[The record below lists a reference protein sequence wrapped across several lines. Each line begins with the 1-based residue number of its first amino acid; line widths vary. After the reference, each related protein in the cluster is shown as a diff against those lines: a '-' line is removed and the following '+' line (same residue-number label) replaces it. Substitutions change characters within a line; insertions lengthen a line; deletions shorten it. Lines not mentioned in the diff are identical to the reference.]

1 MTDLLK
7 DTLTERA
14 DSVEPPPFDLDE
26 IIAAGD
32 RRLTR
37 RRALTIFGGTAVA
50 LAGGGL
56 AVAASRKRHLPPPF
70 AERRVTYAVGS
81 EIHYGDEVI
90 SVAPQAV
97 IAFVQTDAGFVF
109 LNSQNSIHVVDRTG
123 VRPLGK
129 TAGRLV
135 GGGNLVAWVES
146 FNDRYESVVYDVA
159 ARREVVRTANGN
171 MIPPRATLAVGARIV
186 ALDGNHAYFGTN
198 GGLYRWDL
206 TTNQGE
212 QIANVEPDVVRA
224 VMADRFVFQQPFD
237 KVGGHSFDRV
247 NGHALAVADTVNS
260 TTPARFTGQQAFL
273 SPTATYLVTQ
283 LDDAQPGIQPLWA
296 DLQLYEVASGSRIAL
311 PNTYVTKY
319 FGQWLDDTTC
329 TLAGQRPNRDVDL
342 LVVNARTG
350 AVRTAVPKFTKL
362 SFSRTPPRTASIA
375 LPTGA
380 PIIDL

>member
-109 LNSQNSIHVVDRTG
+109 LNAENAIHVVDRSG
-123 VRPLGK
+123 VRSLGK
-129 TAGRLV
+129 STWRLV
-135 GGGNLVAWVES
+135 GDGNRVAWVES
-146 FNDRYESVVYDVA
+146 FNDHVESVVYDVA
-159 ARREVVRTANGN
+159 ARRELVRTGIGN
-171 MIPPRATLAVGARIV
+171 KIPPNLSLAVSPRVA
-186 ALDGNHAYFGTN
+186 ALDGNHAYFGTLQ
-198 GGLYRWDL
+198 GLYRWDL
-206 TTNQGE
+206 ITNQGE
-212 QIANVEPDVVRA
+212 LVAKLSPDVVRA
-224 VMADRFVFQQPFD
+224 VTAGEFVFQQPLNKFRP
-237 KVGGHSFDRV
+237 HT
-247 NGHALAVADTVNS
+247 LAAARTVNA
-260 TTPARFTGQQAFL
+260 TAPARFTGEQAFL
-273 SPTATYLVTQ
+273 SPAATYLVTQ

-342 LVVNARTG
+342 LVVDARTG